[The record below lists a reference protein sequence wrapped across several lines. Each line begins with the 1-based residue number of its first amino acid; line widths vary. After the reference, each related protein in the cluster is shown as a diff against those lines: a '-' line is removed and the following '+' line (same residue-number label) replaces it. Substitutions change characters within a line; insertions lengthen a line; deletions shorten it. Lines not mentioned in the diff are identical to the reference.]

1 MMNALAGFIEVC
13 KVKFYGTEVE
23 RTIDEEISIAKAE
36 VKLAELA
43 VDLEKESSKIQD
55 ATIKQSYSDA
65 VTRIRS
71 KVK

>member
-23 RTIDEEISIAKAE
+23 RTINEEISIAKAE

-55 ATIKQSYSDA
+55 ATIKQSYSNA